1 MVTKVWGT
9 LTLGLLG
16 FVLGALWIFEGL
28 EMIPGSSIT
37 KGPAWSV
44 AGTVLLVAGL
54 AALVVGLRI
63 RSRVRPPTP
72 APTAPDQL
80 PITEQPTA
88 VGLPPIRDD
97 APLPHWDDASVPNRR

>member
-28 EMIPGSSIT
+28 EMIPGSSVT
-37 KGPAWSV
+37 KGPPWAI
-44 AGTVLLVAGL
+44 AGTILLVSGL
-54 AALVVGLRI
+54 IAMVVGVRV
-63 RSRVRPPTP
+63 RSRLRPPTP
-72 APTAPDQL
+72 APTDPALL

-88 VGLPPIRDD
+88 VGLPAIRED
-97 APLPHWDDASVPNRR
+97 APLPRWR

>member
-37 KGPAWSV
+37 KGPIWSI
-44 AGTVLLVAGL
+44 AGAILLVSGL
-54 AALVVGLRI
+54 IAMIFGVRL
-63 RSRVRPPTP
+63 RSRLRPPTP

-88 VGLPPIRDD
+88 VGLPPIREN
-97 APLPHWDDASVPNRR
+97 APLPTWR